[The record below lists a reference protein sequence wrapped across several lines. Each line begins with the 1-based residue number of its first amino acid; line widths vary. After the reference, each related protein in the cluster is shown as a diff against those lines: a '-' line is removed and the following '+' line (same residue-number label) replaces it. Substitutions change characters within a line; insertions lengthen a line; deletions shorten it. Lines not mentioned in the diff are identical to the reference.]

1 MVRLG
6 MPSQPRLPC
15 VVPVTHLEGL
25 QVITIKANSLP
36 TFVRRLERER
46 SGFSFTV
53 SASLKEGMVVISHSN
68 PDAAVL
74 LKRIAV
80 SL

>member
-1 MVRLG
+1 M
-6 MPSQPRLPC
+6 
-15 VVPVTHLEGL
+15 
-25 QVITIKANSLP
+25 ITIKANSLP

-74 LKRIAV
+74 LKRIAA